1 MLRAGRSEGGVVK
14 TPEIGNDVVV
24 LKIQEASGDQAFWGD
39 TELRNESKKKTA
51 NSVTRPT
58 KVLFLDGV
66 RGLAAMLVVLQH
78 SKEYLNDVNIG
89 ASAVD
94 AFFVLSSFLLTML
107 FLKKSEKLLAQGAS
121 YRKWGFALADY
132 FLKRFFRVYP
142 FFALVA
148 VVLRLLPFEYQN
160 RYFLVETA
168 EKYDLYK
175 VLTFDFDHRYLMLW
189 TLPLEITYYFF
200 IPLFVLAVI
209 RSQRLWCITFIPLQ
223 IWVVDAK
230 LQ

>member
-1 MLRAGRSEGGVVK
+1 
-14 TPEIGNDVVV
+14 
-24 LKIQEASGDQAFWGD
+24 
-39 TELRNESKKKTA
+39 
-51 NSVTRPT
+51 
-58 KVLFLDGV
+58 
-66 RGLAAMLVVLQH
+66 MLVVLQH